1 MSENLTKS
9 FIKSVIVEVCRP
21 NNHGQ
26 NPLINKSKVKKMLNN
41 IKTNGNKKICAHFGL
56 NLNFGLNLICD
67 KNFANS
73 KLGREQC

>member
-26 NPLINKSKVKKMLNN
+26 NPLINESKVKKMLNN
-41 IKTNGNKKICAHFGL
+41 IETNGNKKICAH
-56 NLNFGLNLICD
+56 FGLNLICD